1 MSNTPRDKG
10 LNQKERIDEVTNI
23 KELQKQGVR
32 DEQGRIA
39 ISNTEAD
46 ENFESERHKN
56 DRDEDVK
63 SGSESNAS
71 SDADGGTGVIR
82 IENLNRKKSQLLQR
96 LTSLNAFFADTSEPV
111 SLFTHERE
119 KIEKDQ
125 QQQNYQNLHPDCNTE
140 QAQADLSSNVDDEAI
155 RTKEK
160 K

>member
-1 MSNTPRDKG
+1 MFTLTKFVFFYCFYLDKG

-71 SDADGGTGVIR
+71 SDADVIF
-82 IENLNRKKSQLLQR
+82 ILY
-96 LTSLNAFFADTSEPV
+96 
-111 SLFTHERE
+111 
-119 KIEKDQ
+119 I
-125 QQQNYQNLHPDCNTE
+125 
-140 QAQADLSSNVDDEAI
+140 
-155 RTKEK
+155 
-160 K
+160 